1 MKKFTIELDEN
12 AAENL
17 FKSLDRLSWD
27 LDTELIDI
35 ELRTEDKIVKKSS
48 WNIDTEQLDV
58 EYQVKKGQEK
68 AWSEFIGDYTY
79 PLKERH
85 TVVKEQKD
93 IIDDVV
99 TQLLVQL
106 PKPKE

>member
-1 MKKFTIELDEN
+1 MKKLTIELDEN
-12 AAENL
+12 AAENF
-17 FKSLDRLSWD
+17 FKTLTRLSWD
-27 LDTELIDI
+27 IDTELIDI
-35 ELRTEDKIVKKSS
+35 EFRTEDKIVEKMS
-48 WNIDTEQLDV
+48 WNIDTEQIDV
-58 EYQVKKGQEK
+58 EYQVKKEQEK

-79 PLKERH
+79 SLKERH
-85 TVVKEQKD
+85 EVVKEQKD

>member
-1 MKKFTIELDEN
+1 MKKLTIELDEN

-17 FKSLDRLSWD
+17 FKSLNRLSWD

-35 ELRTEDKIVKKSS
+35 ELRTEDKIVKKMS

-58 EYQVKKGQEK
+58 EYQVKKGEEK

-85 TVVKEQKD
+85 EVVKEQKD